1 MRQVLVGVVAVLFL
15 ALAAV
20 SAEVASLLKNGGF
33 DQRMERM
40 FMQLPPVPV
49 GTDAI
54 TFDPASYAV
63 NVIRL
68 NGVPVS
74 PPLPARVATYD
85 AGWYNLG
92 VRPTEDDP
100 GLDASDPFG
109 NSLSWTRLFQG
120 LLDPTFIKVPGNGLG
135 CPGAGNATFPNELL
149 NASGFPL
156 LSGPLLKNEAT
167 DVAGTFKVPSLR
179 NVDLTGPYFHTG
191 GKATLAQVVEFY
203 DNGGDFA
210 NPTKAP
216 AIVPL
221 HLTADQTS
229 SLIAFLL
236 ALTDER
242 VRRQRAPFDHP
253 QLLIP
258 NGADSSGNDSVLV
271 VPAVGAGGGDALPR
285 FLSLN
290 PFQF

>member
-1 MRQVLVGVVAVLFL
+1 MAELARAQHRDQLMLRAGALAYTTLFSFVPLLTVALVMVARVQPENAEIVVRAIATVIPFSTDGVQKTLTLFAQRTAALGLVAVIFSVLVTFNAFYQIE
-15 ALAAV
+15 
-20 SAEVASLLKNGGF
+20 EVINAIWGIPHRRKW
-33 DQRMERM
+33 
-40 FMQLPPVPV
+40 QL
-49 GTDAI
+49 
-54 TFDPASYAV
+54 
-63 NVIRL
+63 
-68 NGVPVS
+68 
-74 PPLPARVATYD
+74 
-85 AGWYNLG
+85 
-92 VRPTEDDP
+92 
-100 GLDASDPFG
+100 
-109 NSLSWTRLFQG
+109 RLFS
-120 LLDPTFIKVPGNGLG
+120 FAMV
-135 CPGAGNATFPNELL
+135 
-149 NASGFPL
+149 L